1 MLSEACSFCSDGRK
15 LDYQSE
21 LKQWKIKQQVYIENA
36 KNHKED
42 IVWAE
47 QWKLF
52 RRTKPL
58 PNSCTNPKHRLFFS
72 CRMCKKKQESQG
84 KSSCIGCAFETSSI
98 TCAVIVRP
106 NTAPTW
112 RTLIE
117 VHRTKFEKK
126 FKGLLRT
133 VDSFTDLQQ
142 APLPHQLAAV
152 QQIMQLKDTKPNP
165 FFILNH
171 DLGTGRTSLIS
182 QLYSKL
188 SVSPH
193 LGGRLPQ
200 ILLVVSTESLDKWYT
215 TLLKWLDLQECQIL
229 KTNLSKDI
237 RKSKVY
243 NKRIILTTQRI
254 IEKLYGRTFQQVD
267 KHHLDENGKWVSLF
281 DHKGGKQT
289 EHGYIFD
296 EDTKKAKIRFPFNR
310 QWDMLI
316 VDNAQQL
323 LTTGNKTSKAYNAI
337 SKQCTQCI
345 LITAHNMTT
354 QLSELASM
362 CFIGDLPPKH
372 NIDYS
377 DVDNWMTNKINKT
390 RFFKKHMLSVTVDEL
405 KKDSTLNLPVVNTK
419 YVQFKVDFDAKRV
432 SRYNCIISKLPT
444 EGAENFTRSES
455 NKVMYRLQRLDNFIV
470 SPVLVKHGID
480 IRKLANE
487 DDQVDMYIEKYDTA
501 SLRCL
506 AEELIAL
513 QKDGNRRIVVSS
525 VSKIHLQFA
534 YRYLT
539 KVEGLYVYQYESN
552 MKISERKAM
561 KTQFLLHKENSIML
575 IRATRRGVDIDLANK
590 PLVSD
595 ELDLTYWASCQ
606 AMVFWGSL
614 PLSQDVIRNCMSS
627 INRIGQDA
635 PKVLSVFLY
644 PENSFGSH
652 TVQQWNT
659 FNTYS
664 KKITTLQEV
673 IDIKKHCLL
682 TNTDNT
688 KSPIIDDEDVE
699 TEDQE
704 IPDDEDVEIEEQEI
718 PDDEDVEIE
727 EQEIPDDPDQQN
739 SDEDD
744 QSDDEDNMSEDSVDY
759 AEDDESELDSAQD
772 EDVGLNSHL
781 DLVDLTGTRIAKQ
794 ARRRMCDKIIMLV
807 GLDKKSY
814 LVQMDKFPLPSA
826 IFRGLKSRPENW
838 VANINI
844 SGCDPEGFDNMLQLE
859 DQYHQ
864 MVETDLTQKSFYPRF
879 MSWLDK
885 VYTNIEPL
893 SQEEEYTQED
903 YDYTIVTTDKNIY
916 CVLLKIEQE
925 PGAPTPITRYLVSLD
940 KYPLSDDIMEGI
952 QEHNFQGEYII
963 DVDAPNPF
971 VQISSQS
978 TQISED
984 MRTDFIE
991 WLQVVTHSNAG
1002 LAVHSSTSPVY
1013 DFSILLPV
1021 ATKQISSPV
1030 ARKTEDNMLVSYG
1043 ETTTSQQV
1051 SYTALNPDDLTEL
1064 PTATTKTIQQVS
1076 YTVLNPDD
1084 LTALSMLVPRA
1095 RSQTFQQV
1103 SYTVSNPDDFTGL
1116 SMLMPTAISQT
1127 FQQFSST
1134 ILNQDDLTELTT
1146 LVPRARS
1153 QTPQTTPMRMRS
1165 PSPVLNS
1172 IRNVRK
1178 RPDSDLPVRR
1188 SSRIRNKPS
1197 N

>member
-229 KTNLSKDI
+229 KTNSSKDI

-377 DVDNWMTNKINKT
+377 NVDNWMTNKINKT

-718 PDDEDVEIE
+718 PDD
-727 EQEIPDDPDQQN
+727 PDQQN

-991 WLQVVTHSNAG
+991 WLQVVTHSNACS
-1002 LAVHSSTSPVY
+1002 AVNPSTSPVY
-1013 DFSILLPV
+1013 DFSILLPI
-1021 ATKQISSPV
+1021 ATKNPTSPI
-1030 ARKTEDNMLVSYG
+1030 TDETHENMLVSYG
-1043 ETTTSQQV
+1043 EMTTSRQI
-1051 SYTALNPDDLTEL
+1051 S
-1064 PTATTKTIQQVS
+1064 S
-1076 YTVLNPDD
+1076 TVLNPDD
-1084 LTALSMLVPRA
+1084 LTE
-1095 RSQTFQQV
+1095 
-1103 SYTVSNPDDFTGL
+1103 
-1116 SMLMPTAISQT
+1116 
-1127 FQQFSST
+1127 FS
-1134 ILNQDDLTELTT
+1134 T
-1146 LVPRARS
+1146 LVPIA
-1153 QTPQTTPMRMRS
+1153 QTQNPQTTLPAIHS
-1165 PSPVLNS
+1165 PAPVIS
-1172 IRNVRK
+1172 HTRNMRK
-1178 RPDSDLPVRR
+1178 RIKPDSEIPLRR
-1188 SSRIRNKPS
+1188 SSRLFKTPQ
-1197 N
+1197 